1 MQKNQG
7 KALVVLGAQ
16 WGDEG
21 KGKVIDFLTEH
32 VDAVVRFQGGH
43 NAGHT
48 LIVNGEV
55 TKLQLI
61 PSGVLHEGVRN
72 FIGNGV
78 VLSPEALC
86 AEMAKLEARGVPVAE
101 RLQISYNCPLI
112 LPFHIYL
119 DEVRELAKGVNA
131 IGTTKRGIGPAY
143 EDKVARRAI
152 RIQDLLYPE
161 QFGLKLKELLEYHNF
176 VLTQF
181 FKVKA
186 LDYTKIYEDTLAQAE
201 KIKGL
206 VTDVGQELSLLKK
219 RGAKIIFEGAQ
230 GTFLDIDHGTYP
242 YVTSSNTSAG
252 NAAIGSGVGP
262 CFLDGV
268 IGVVKA
274 YTTRVGGG
282 PMPTELTEAVG
293 EHLSRVGKEV
303 GTVTGRQRRCG
314 WLDLVALKRSVQ
326 INSLTG
332 LAITKLDV
340 LDQLADIQ
348 VCVAYQDGSIKH
360 EVPPQDTHA
369 YARCQPVY
377 QHFKGWQSST
387 EGVTDYARLP
397 ERAQQ
402 YLQFIEAYLEVPIV
416 LISTGAERDH
426 TMVMK
431 DLWAHD

>member
-1 MQKNQG
+1 MKSG
-7 KALVVLGAQ
+7 KSWVVLGAQ

-21 KGKVIDFLTEH
+21 KGKVIDYLTH
-32 VDAVVRFQGGH
+32 DVDAVVRFQGGH

-61 PSGVLHEGVRN
+61 PSGVLHKGVRN

-86 AEMAKLEARGVPVAE
+86 AEMTKLEERGVPVAE
-101 RLQISYNCPLI
+101 RLEISYNCPLI
-112 LPFHIYL
+112 LPFHVYL
-119 DEVRELAKGVNA
+119 DEVREAAKGASA

-143 EDKVARRAI
+143 EDKVARRAL
-152 RIQDLLYPE
+152 RVQDLLYPE
-161 QFGLKLKELLEYHNF
+161 QFGAKLKELLEYHNF
-176 VLTQF
+176 VLTHF
-181 FKVKA
+181 FQAKA
-186 LDYTKIYEDTLAQAE
+186 LDYAAIYDQTLAQAE
-201 KIKGL
+201 RFKRL
-206 VTDVGQELSLLKK
+206 VADVGQELSLLKK
-219 RGAKIIFEGAQ
+219 QGAKIIFEGAQ

-268 IGVVKA
+268 MGVVKA

-282 PMPTELTEAVG
+282 PMPTELSDAIG

-303 GTVTGRQRRCG
+303 GTVTGRKRRCG

-340 LDQLADIQ
+340 LDQLAEIQ
-348 VCVAYQDGSIKH
+348 VCIAYEEGNH
-360 EVPPQDTHA
+360 RYEVPPQDTHV
-369 YARCQPVY
+369 YAACHPVY
-377 QHFKGWQSST
+377 KTFSGWQSST
-387 EGVTDYARLP
+387 EGVTRYEALP
-397 ERAQQ
+397 PLAQA

-416 LISTGAERDH
+416 LVSTGAEREH
-426 TMVMK
+426 TIILK
-431 DLWAHD
+431 DLWAND